1 MNLFEFHEVP
11 QQKGARWFVRRG
23 AKTKFD
29 RGFKSKVEANAWID
43 SLGKRVDWR
52 VGYLF
57 QLRGDSQT
65 IEIVDRLGKQPD
77 KKVSVSP
84 PKRIGEIA

>member
-11 QQKGARWFVRRG
+11 QQKFARWFVRRG

-29 RGFKSKVEANAWID
+29 RGFKSKAEASAWIE
-43 SLGKRVDWR
+43 SLGKRLDWR

-57 QLRGDSQT
+57 QLRGDNQT
-65 IEIVDRLGKQPD
+65 MEIVDRLGKQPD
-77 KKVSVSP
+77 KGHP
-84 PKRIGEIA
+84 TPQPKRMGETA